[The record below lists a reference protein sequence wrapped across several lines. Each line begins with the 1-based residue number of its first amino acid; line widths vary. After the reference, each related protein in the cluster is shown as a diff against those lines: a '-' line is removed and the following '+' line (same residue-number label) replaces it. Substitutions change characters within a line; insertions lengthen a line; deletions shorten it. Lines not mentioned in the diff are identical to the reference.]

1 MKKTPF
7 SSQFSKVVDLSVE
20 YIACVEQLLPV
31 STCYLCFPTF
41 TFIFNFLP
49 VHFHCHLR
57 LKLFH
62 SFPKLTICQ
71 AATLA
76 TMCRLA
82 SDHLPGTRSHY
93 RHFPKQHRPSQLG
106 LVCFFSKHLA
116 NWRLLV
122 QGPAVNA
129 IVRFE

>member
-1 MKKTPF
+1 MKKKTPF

-20 YIACVEQLLPV
+20 NIACVEQLLPV

-49 VHFHCHLR
+49 VHFHCHLC

-76 TMCRLA
+76 TMCLLA

-93 RHFPKQHRPSQLG
+93 RHDTFPSNTGPHSLVWFVFSPNILQTGVFWCKVQL
-106 LVCFFSKHLA
+106 
-116 NWRLLV
+116 
-122 QGPAVNA
+122 
-129 IVRFE
+129 